1 MVLISICYSAFGQSS
16 SHQYVTV
23 VAEPDH
29 ADWTYHVGEKVNIT
43 AYAIRENVRMKD
55 CEITYSYGPG
65 ATVWRTSVCRRPR
78 NLDSPVCASRC
89 HWTAAPT
96 RR

>member
-1 MVLISICYSAFGQSS
+1 MRRIITTLFFVMSICFTGLSQSS

-43 AYAIRENVRMKD
+43 AYAIRENVRMRD
-55 CEITYSYGPG
+55 FPLFQQNHPC
-65 ATVWRTSVCRRPR
+65 
-78 NLDSPVCASRC
+78 LDNHFRAGMFLVLF
-89 HWTAAPT
+89 
-96 RR
+96 